1 MGKSTVV
8 PFGPQHPVLPE
19 PIHFDLEL
27 EDEKV
32 VKAIPSI
39 GYVHRGLEKLVEK
52 RGFQEYVYVA
62 ERVCGIC
69 SFGHGWGYSKA
80 IEGLMEI
87 EIPKR
92 AEYLRTIW
100 HEISRLHSHLL
111 WAGLGADALGFESLF
126 MQCWRIRETI
136 LDIIEQTTGGRVIFS
151 VCKVG
156 GVRRDIPDHEL
167 KEIVKRLDALKK
179 EIDGVA
185 EIFLNDE
192 TIHAR
197 LKGVGTVTYDEAV
210 ALGCVGPTAR
220 ASGVPQD
227 YRIGD
232 EGGAY
237 KELGFTP
244 VLATEGDC
252 FARVKVRLLELY
264 QSLDIIKGCVEN
276 MPAGDIAVPVK
287 GFPPAAEYFTRVEQP
302 RGEAVYYVKGNKTKN
317 LERFRLRTPTNANI
331 AVLVKMLQGCDLADV
346 PNIILTIDPCI
357 SCCER

>member
-111 WAGLGADALGFESLF
+111 WAGLGADALACYL
-126 MQCWRIRETI
+126 
-136 LDIIEQTTGGRVIFS
+136 
-151 VCKVG
+151 
-156 GVRRDIPDHEL
+156 
-167 KEIVKRLDALKK
+167 
-179 EIDGVA
+179 
-185 EIFLNDE
+185 
-192 TIHAR
+192 
-197 LKGVGTVTYDEAV
+197 
-210 ALGCVGPTAR
+210 
-220 ASGVPQD
+220 
-227 YRIGD
+227 
-232 EGGAY
+232 
-237 KELGFTP
+237 
-244 VLATEGDC
+244 
-252 FARVKVRLLELY
+252 
-264 QSLDIIKGCVEN
+264 
-276 MPAGDIAVPVK
+276 
-287 GFPPAAEYFTRVEQP
+287 
-302 RGEAVYYVKGNKTKN
+302 
-317 LERFRLRTPTNANI
+317 FRLQSRRCAP
-331 AVLVKMLQGCDLADV
+331 GY
-346 PNIILTIDPCI
+346 
-357 SCCER
+357 SR

>member
-19 PIHFDLEL
+19 PIHLDLEL
-27 EDEKV
+27 QDEKV

-39 GYVHRGLEKLVEK
+39 GYIHRGLEKLVEK

-80 IEGLMEI
+80 IEGLMGI
-87 EIPKR
+87 EVPRR

-156 GVRRDIPDHEL
+156 GVRRDIPDNEL
-167 KEIVKRLDALKK
+167 KEIVARLDKLKK
-179 EIDGVA
+179 EIDEVA
-185 EIFLNDE
+185 AIFLNDE

-197 LKGVGTVTYDEAV
+197 LKGVGTVSYDDAV

-227 YRIGD
+227 
-232 EGGAY
+232 
-237 KELGFTP
+237 
-244 VLATEGDC
+244 
-252 FARVKVRLLELY
+252 
-264 QSLDIIKGCVEN
+264 
-276 MPAGDIAVPVK
+276 
-287 GFPPAAEYFTRVEQP
+287 
-302 RGEAVYYVKGNKTKN
+302 
-317 LERFRLRTPTNANI
+317 
-331 AVLVKMLQGCDLADV
+331 
-346 PNIILTIDPCI
+346 
-357 SCCER
+357 

>member
-100 HEISRLHSHLL
+100 HEIS
-111 WAGLGADALGFESLF
+111 
-126 MQCWRIRETI
+126 Q
-136 LDIIEQTTGGRVIFS
+136 TGGVPAYHLARNFPS
-151 VCKVG
+151 PQPSAVG
-156 GVRRDIPDHEL
+156 RTGRRRPGV
-167 KEIVKRLDALKK
+167 
-179 EIDGVA
+179 
-185 EIFLNDE
+185 
-192 TIHAR
+192 
-197 LKGVGTVTYDEAV
+197 
-210 ALGCVGPTAR
+210 
-220 ASGVPQD
+220 
-227 YRIGD
+227 
-232 EGGAY
+232 
-237 KELGFTP
+237 
-244 VLATEGDC
+244 
-252 FARVKVRLLELY
+252 
-264 QSLDIIKGCVEN
+264 
-276 MPAGDIAVPVK
+276 
-287 GFPPAAEYFTRVEQP
+287 
-302 RGEAVYYVKGNKTKN
+302 
-317 LERFRLRTPTNANI
+317 
-331 AVLVKMLQGCDLADV
+331 
-346 PNIILTIDPCI
+346 
-357 SCCER
+357 

>member
-111 WAGLGADALGFESLF
+111 WAGLGADALGFESNDSGYHRTDHRRTGYLF
-126 MQCWRIRETI
+126 RLQS
-136 LDIIEQTTGGRVIFS
+136 GRCAPGYS
-151 VCKVG
+151 RSG
-156 GVRRDIPDHEL
+156 
-167 KEIVKRLDALKK
+167 VKRNREAP
-179 EIDGVA
+179 GCA
-185 EIFLNDE
+185 E
-192 TIHAR
+192 
-197 LKGVGTVTYDEAV
+197 
-210 ALGCVGPTAR
+210 
-220 ASGVPQD
+220 
-227 YRIGD
+227 
-232 EGGAY
+232 
-237 KELGFTP
+237 
-244 VLATEGDC
+244 
-252 FARVKVRLLELY
+252 
-264 QSLDIIKGCVEN
+264 
-276 MPAGDIAVPVK
+276 
-287 GFPPAAEYFTRVEQP
+287 
-302 RGEAVYYVKGNKTKN
+302 
-317 LERFRLRTPTNANI
+317 ER
-331 AVLVKMLQGCDLADV
+331 D
-346 PNIILTIDPCI
+346 
-357 SCCER
+357 

>member
-156 GVRRDIPDHEL
+156 GVRRDIPDQEL

-185 EIFLNDE
+185 DIFLNDE

-220 ASGVPQD
+220 ASGVP
-227 YRIGD
+227 
-232 EGGAY
+232 
-237 KELGFTP
+237 
-244 VLATEGDC
+244 
-252 FARVKVRLLELY
+252 
-264 QSLDIIKGCVEN
+264 
-276 MPAGDIAVPVK
+276 
-287 GFPPAAEYFTRVEQP
+287 
-302 RGEAVYYVKGNKTKN
+302 
-317 LERFRLRTPTNANI
+317 
-331 AVLVKMLQGCDLADV
+331 
-346 PNIILTIDPCI
+346 
-357 SCCER
+357 

>member
-111 WAGLGADALGFESLF
+111 WAGLGADATPWGL
-126 MQCWRIRETI
+126 
-136 LDIIEQTTGGRVIFS
+136 RVCS
-151 VCKVG
+151 CSA
-156 GVRRDIPDHEL
+156 GVS
-167 KEIVKRLDALKK
+167 VKRFWILS
-179 EIDGVA
+179 
-185 EIFLNDE
+185 N
-192 TIHAR
+192 R
-197 LKGVGTVTYDEAV
+197 
-210 ALGCVGPTAR
+210 
-220 ASGVPQD
+220 
-227 YRIGD
+227 
-232 EGGAY
+232 
-237 KELGFTP
+237 
-244 VLATEGDC
+244 
-252 FARVKVRLLELY
+252 
-264 QSLDIIKGCVEN
+264 
-276 MPAGDIAVPVK
+276 
-287 GFPPAAEYFTRVEQP
+287 PPADGSSFPSAKW
-302 RGEAVYYVKGNKTKN
+302 AVCAGIFPIMN
-317 LERFRLRTPTNANI
+317 
-331 AVLVKMLQGCDLADV
+331 
-346 PNIILTIDPCI
+346 
-357 SCCER
+357 

>member
-156 GVRRDIPDHEL
+156 GVRRDIPDQEL

-185 EIFLNDE
+185 DIFLNDE

-210 ALGCVGPTAR
+210 ALGCVGRPGQRR
-220 ASGVPQD
+220 A
-227 YRIGD
+227 
-232 EGGAY
+232 
-237 KELGFTP
+237 
-244 VLATEGDC
+244 
-252 FARVKVRLLELY
+252 
-264 QSLDIIKGCVEN
+264 
-276 MPAGDIAVPVK
+276 AGLPDW
-287 GFPPAAEYFTRVEQP
+287 R
-302 RGEAVYYVKGNKTKN
+302 
-317 LERFRLRTPTNANI
+317 
-331 AVLVKMLQGCDLADV
+331 
-346 PNIILTIDPCI
+346 
-357 SCCER
+357 

>member
-111 WAGLGADALGFESLF
+111 WACMRAGDDSAQQKRQPNADSDTSQDGMALTGPDDSDDGQAGIEARNGF
-126 MQCWRIRETI
+126 
-136 LDIIEQTTGGRVIFS
+136 
-151 VCKVG
+151 KVG
-156 GVRRDIPDHEL
+156 NHMLLQSTLFVFEDSHMM
-167 KEIVKRLDALKK
+167 
-179 EIDGVA
+179 VA
-185 EIFLNDE
+185 CSI
-192 TIHAR
+192 
-197 LKGVGTVTYDEAV
+197 Y
-210 ALGCVGPTAR
+210 
-220 ASGVPQD
+220 
-227 YRIGD
+227 
-232 EGGAY
+232 
-237 KELGFTP
+237 
-244 VLATEGDC
+244 
-252 FARVKVRLLELY
+252 
-264 QSLDIIKGCVEN
+264 IIC
-276 MPAGDIAVPVK
+276 
-287 GFPPAAEYFTRVEQP
+287 R
-302 RGEAVYYVKGNKTKN
+302 
-317 LERFRLRTPTNANI
+317 
-331 AVLVKMLQGCDLADV
+331 
-346 PNIILTIDPCI
+346 
-357 SCCER
+357 